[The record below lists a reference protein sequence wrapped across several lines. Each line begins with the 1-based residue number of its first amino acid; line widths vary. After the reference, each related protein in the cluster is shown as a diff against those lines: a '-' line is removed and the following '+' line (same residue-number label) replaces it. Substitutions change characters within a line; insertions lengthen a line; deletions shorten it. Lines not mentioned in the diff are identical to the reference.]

1 MLTVWLVL
9 LILVN
14 AGWLATVLF
23 MLPGNWLM
31 VVSTCLFAWW
41 KWDTGVFSWPLL
53 AGITVL
59 ALAGELIEF
68 LPVPAAP
75 KKPVPA
81 GRALLGPSSGL
92 LQGLLQEPPSFRC
105 RCLEPCWGPVWGQ
118 DC

>member
-59 ALAGELIEF
+59 ALAGE
-68 LPVPAAP
+68 
-75 KKPVPA
+75 
-81 GRALLGPSSGL
+81 
-92 LQGLLQEPPSFRC
+92 
-105 RCLEPCWGPVWGQ
+105 
-118 DC
+118 